1 MFITSISH
9 CVELVAQV
17 ALKRL
22 DDAHSLKGS
31 AAAAGGGGGGAAAAG
46 GGGGAAAA
54 GGSGV
59 GGGGRGGEISNNER
73 LSNELYT
80 FFPVQENYFQRQDIL
95 ISGSLGSE
103 SITKVT
109 FMFWC
114 HIQTSS
120 SQDFIHFIGTSVTGR
135 SEFHPNWRGQSSH
148 HYAGDYPGP
157 TAHRCPHFQACFFKN
172 I

>member
-17 ALKRL
+17 ALRRL

-31 AAAAGGGGGGAAAAG
+31 AAAAGGGGAAAGGAG
-46 GGGGAAAA
+46 GGGG
-54 GGSGV
+54 V
-59 GGGGRGGEISNNER
+59 GGGGWGEISNNER

-114 HIQTSS
+114 HIQTSF
-120 SQDFIHFIGTSVTGR
+120 DFIRV
-135 SEFHPNWRGQSSH
+135 
-148 HYAGDYPGP
+148 
-157 TAHRCPHFQACFFKN
+157 
-172 I
+172 

>member
-17 ALKRL
+17 ALRRL

-31 AAAAGGGGGGAAAAG
+31 AAAGGGGAAAGGAG
-46 GGGGAAAA
+46 GGGG
-54 GGSGV
+54 V
-59 GGGGRGGEISNNER
+59 GGGGGGEISNNER

-95 ISGSLGSE
+95 ISGSPGVCHE
-103 SITKVT
+103 SYFYVLVSHIRDCSHIT
-109 FMFWC
+109 
-114 HIQTSS
+114 S
-120 SQDFIHFIGTSVTGR
+120 
-135 SEFHPNWRGQSSH
+135 
-148 HYAGDYPGP
+148 A
-157 TAHRCPHFQACFFKN
+157 N

>member
-95 ISGSLGSE
+95 ISGSPGVCHE
-103 SITKVT
+103 SYFYVLVSHTN
-109 FMFWC
+109 
-114 HIQTSS
+114 
-120 SQDFIHFIGTSVTGR
+120 FI
-135 SEFHPNWRGQSSH
+135 
-148 HYAGDYPGP
+148 
-157 TAHRCPHFQACFFKN
+157 
-172 I
+172 